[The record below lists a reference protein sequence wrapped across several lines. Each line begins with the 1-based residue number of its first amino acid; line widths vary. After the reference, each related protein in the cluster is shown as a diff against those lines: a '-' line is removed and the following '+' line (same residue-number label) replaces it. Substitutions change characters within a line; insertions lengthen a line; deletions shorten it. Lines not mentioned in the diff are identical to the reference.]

1 MQSQSVWVNKR
12 DSGRLFP
19 MIDRLYVLFIVL
31 EFIAFPFV
39 PVLPLVIGAAAFATP
54 LRVSRWRMV
63 TLLALG
69 MVLTLIVIAPFILKA
84 LGASNFVE

>member
-1 MQSQSVWVNKR
+1 MQSQSVWVNRR

-19 MIDRLYVLFIVL
+19 KIDRLYVLFIVL

-39 PVLPLVIGAAAFATP
+39 PVLPLVIGVGAFVTP

-69 MVLTLIVIAPFILKA
+69 TVLTLIVLAPLILKS